1 MDCIFCKIINKEERA
16 DILYEDERVV
26 AFKDINPVAP
36 VHILVV
42 TKKHIPSV
50 DHLEL
55 SDKELV
61 GDLFLAAQ
69 KIARDVAVAKSG
81 YKLSFNVGRG
91 GGQLIDHL
99 HLHLVG
105 GWKTAMRTPSSSS
118 PSLAARSEKDRKL
131 PGLP

>member
-1 MDCIFCKIINKEERA
+1 MTGDCIFCKIINKKAPA
-16 DILYEDERVV
+16 DVIYEDERII
-26 AFKDINPVAP
+26 AFRDINPVAP

-55 SDKELV
+55 RDKELM
-61 GDLFLAAQ
+61 GELFIVAQ
-69 KIARDVAVAKSG
+69 KIARDVSVAKSG

-105 GWKTAMRTPSSSS
+105 GWK
-118 PSLAARSEKDRKL
+118 SEQDRKL